1 MDLLAGVR
9 VVSFN
14 HFLNGPVAAQI
25 LADLGA
31 DVIAVEPVEGAFHR
45 NWAVAD
51 RFVGGQSVNLL
62 TSGRNKRS
70 LAVDLKS
77 EEGRRVARRLIA
89 GADVVMENFRP
100 GTMERLG
107 LGQEALRA
115 EFPRLIYAAA
125 SGYGS
130 DGPDRDKPGQDLL
143 IQAASGL
150 AAHTGRADG
159 PPVAVGSVVIDHHAA
174 AFYAM
179 GIIAALFARAQTG
192 KGRLVEVSLLQAALD
207 LQGESITAWVNGA
220 RTASPRA
227 PGGVAAWFSPGPYG
241 IHATADGHIALS
253 LSPLKDLAGALE
265 VPALAAF
272 SAEESFSRREEIT
285 ALVAA
290 ALKAR
295 ATAQWV
301 PRLDAAKV
309 WYAEVKDYD
318 ALLDDPQLKHLG
330 VFETL
335 EGAGGAPVTLLK
347 HPVRYDGVLP
357 EVRLVPQPLGAQ
369 TREILAE
376 AGLGADEIAGL
387 EARGVIRST
396 PAGAEDRP

>member
-9 VVSFN
+9 VISFN

-31 DVIAVEPVEGAFHR
+31 DVIAVEPLEGAFHR
-45 NWAVAD
+45 NWAVAN

-70 LAVDLKS
+70 LALDLKS
-77 EEGRRVARRLIA
+77 EQGRAVARRLIA
-89 GADVVMENFRP
+89 KADVVMENFRP

-107 LGQEALRA
+107 LGHEALMA
-115 EFPRLIYAAA
+115 EFPRLIYGAA

-143 IQAASGL
+143 IQAVSGL

-179 GIIAALFARAQTG
+179 GVIAALFARERTG

-220 RTASPRA
+220 RTPSPRA
-227 PGGVAAWFSPGPYG
+227 TGGVAAWFSPGPYG
-241 IHATADGHIALS
+241 IHATKDGYIALS

-265 VPALAAF
+265 VAALAAF
-272 SAEESFSRREEIT
+272 SADETFSRREEIT
-285 ALVAA
+285 ALVAE
-290 ALKAR
+290 ALKSR
-295 ATAQWV
+295 TTAEWQ
-301 PRLDAAKV
+301 PRFEKANV

-318 ALLDDPQLKHLG
+318 ALMDDPQLKHLG

-335 EGAGGAPVTLLK
+335 EGAGGEAVTLLK
-347 HPVRYDGVLP
+347 HPVRYDGTIP

-376 AGLGADEIAGL
+376 AGFDAEEIAAL
-387 EARGVIRST
+387 ETGRVIGAA
-396 PAGAEDRP
+396 PEAEDDR

>member
-9 VVSFN
+9 VISFN

-45 NWAVAD
+45 NWAVAN

-77 EEGRRVARRLIA
+77 EAGRAVARRLIA

-107 LGQEALRA
+107 LGHEALRA

-125 SGYGS
+125 SGYGA
-130 DGPDRDKPGQDLL
+130 DGPHRDKPGQDLL

-253 LSPLKDLAGALE
+253 LSPLDGLAGALE

-272 SAEESFSRREEIT
+272 SADESFSRREEIT
-285 ALVAA
+285 GLVAD
-290 ALKAR
+290 ALKTR
-295 ATAQWV
+295 TTAEWR

-309 WYAEVKDYD
+309 WYAEVQDYD
-318 ALLDDPQLKHLG
+318 ALMDDPQLKHLG

-335 EGAGGAPVTLLK
+335 EGAGGEPVTLLK
-347 HPVRYDGVLP
+347 HPVRYDGALP

-369 TREILAE
+369 TREILGE
-376 AGLGADEIAGL
+376 AGFGAREIADL
-387 EARGVIRST
+387 EAKGVIRT
-396 PAGAEDRP
+396 APEAEDRP